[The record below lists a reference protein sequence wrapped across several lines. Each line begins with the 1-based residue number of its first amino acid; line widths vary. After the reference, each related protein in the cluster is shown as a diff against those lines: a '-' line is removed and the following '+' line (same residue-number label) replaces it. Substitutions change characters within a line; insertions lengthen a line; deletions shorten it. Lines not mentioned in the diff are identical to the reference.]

1 MRTPGFLEGVAVALA
16 ASVATSILF
25 GALAPLF
32 GGDAVLRA
40 LIALLGLAYS
50 LAVAPADSESLGR
63 DLSTILDLV
72 AQMDAAETDGVDPM
86 AHPLE
91 MAQRLREDVVSE
103 EDRRDSYQS
112 NAPAV
117 ENGLF
122 LVPKVIE

>member
-1 MRTPGFLEGVAVALA
+1 MSLSVEDVAKIAHLA
-16 ASVATSILF
+16 
-25 GALAPLF
+25 
-32 GGDAVLRA
+32 R
-40 LIALLGLAYS
+40 
-50 LAVAPADSESLGR
+50 LAVEPQQFEALGR
-63 DLSTILDLV
+63 ELSNILDLV
-72 AQMDAAETDGVDPM
+72 AQMDSVDTDSVTPM

-103 EDRRDSYQS
+103 DDRRDSYQS